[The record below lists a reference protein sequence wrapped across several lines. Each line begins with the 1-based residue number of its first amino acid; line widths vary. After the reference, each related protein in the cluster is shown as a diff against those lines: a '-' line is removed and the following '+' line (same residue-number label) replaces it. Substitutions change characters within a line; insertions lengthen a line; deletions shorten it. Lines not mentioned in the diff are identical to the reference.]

1 MGTITLR
8 TPGAVPVTA
17 GTPAAAASVRSPLGI
32 TPPSGVVLRSYPK
45 WRAGPMYGAR
55 FGI

>member
-17 GTPAAAASVRSPLGI
+17 GTPAAGRLGPLTLGI

-45 WRAGPMYGAR
+45 WRAGPMYGGR